1 MDNDGDKVLKAAVPP
16 TSDDVVRTW
25 KAVPETW
32 CLSPGSRSVSLHLR
46 VWKGRGKWGKNKQ
59 TDSLRDRETRRENV
73 HLEVSNAA
81 TPGPASHVHWQ
92 TVMCVIESL

>member
-32 CLSPGSRSVSLHLR
+32 CLSPGSRSVSLHSR
-46 VWKGRGKWGKNKQ
+46 VWKGRGKWRKNKQ
-59 TDSLRDRETRRENV
+59 TVSETETQRENV